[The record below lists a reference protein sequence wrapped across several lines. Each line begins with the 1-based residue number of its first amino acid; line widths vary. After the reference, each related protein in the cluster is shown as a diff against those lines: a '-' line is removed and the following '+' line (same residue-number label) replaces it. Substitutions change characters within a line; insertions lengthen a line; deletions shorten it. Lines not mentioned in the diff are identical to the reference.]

1 MEINL
6 GADTSGLYTLENVTG
21 DCESSK
27 ESGESDCE

>member
-6 GADTSGLYTLENVTG
+6 GAETSGLYTLETVIRE
-21 DCESSK
+21 DDSSK